1 MWQTVATVF
10 FVWLALIAP
19 LLVFLTWAKNR

>member
-1 MWQTVATVF
+1 MLHNLAFGFV
-10 FVWLALIAP
+10 VWLALVAP